1 MEHRQY
7 CRYCA
12 HCVETLDGFAWCE
25 RKQKEMS
32 ESSAKR
38 TNSCKKFLFNEI
50 DAFNLEAKYKP
61 RAKKAFDDSPSL
73 FDEENP

>member
-1 MEHRQY
+1 MDRQY

-12 HCVETLDGFAWCE
+12 HCVATLDGFAWCE
-25 RKQKEMS
+25 KKQKEMS

-38 TNSCKKFLFNEI
+38 TNSCKDFLFNEM

-61 RAKKAFDDSPSL
+61 RAKKVVDDSPSL
-73 FDEENP
+73 F